1 MSIKRNLWFI
11 FNPILLITVVIFFI
25 SMTPGSKK
33 EGEEIRPEF
42 VELQEN
48 QGNYEGTIIDNGIE
62 TKVYE
67 ISFTGQTSLGNLNKE
82 TEGDHSNNT
91 IDFSETK
98 EIEIVNPDFSSKKY
112 SNADVFLVKCIMNN
126 ETVVDDLLIPRRVV
140 ICAREKG
147 TNIKKAWFMR
157 QLKKIIIDKRA
168 EPTKLTLDDEKPL
181 EGQGFFKKIFNGIK
195 VLAQKLDPTN

>member
-1 MSIKRNLWFI
+1 M
-11 FNPILLITVVIFFI
+11 FFT
-25 SMTPGSKK
+25 SMTTGGKK

-112 SNADVFLVKCIMNN
+112 SNADVFLAKCIMNN
-126 ETVVDDLLIPRRVV
+126 GTVVDDLLIPRRVV

-168 EPTKLTLDDEKPL
+168 EPTKMALGEEEPL
-181 EGQGFFKKIFNGIK
+181 EKQGFFSKIFNRIK
-195 VLAQKLDPTN
+195 VLAQKLDPTK